1 MNRPHVDVTPT
12 PANIGAGLRSGRYI
26 AQVHRRS
33 DPGTVLYASAAAAP
47 TDLADW
53 FSAEPGGFFTFSA
66 SATCPCWARTA
77 EERTAAG
84 NAEAFA
90 VLAIA
95 DFKA

>member
-1 MNRPHVDVTPT
+1 MNRDHVDVTPT
-12 PANIGAGLRSGRYI
+12 PVNIGTGLRSGRYI
-26 AQVHRRS
+26 GQVRRHS

-53 FSAEPGGFFTFSA
+53 FEAEPGDFFTFSA
-66 SATCPCWARTA
+66 SATCPTWARTA
-77 EERTAAG
+77 EARTIAG